1 MKSYNHLYENCISEE
16 NRRISLNLAK
26 HSKRMRRIMKSR
38 HLSDDALVAL
48 SYDWINNYEN
58 AEHVPVYIYDGIT
71 RKERVII
78 VPTMEELIVQHNVVN
93 ALKPMFCKG
102 MYEHSYAS
110 LPGRGAHKGKQV
122 IEKWIRTE
130 EWKWIK
136 PYISFKQL
144 KRKISQHDRYDD
156 RRVYRKLVKPYSS
169 KGG

>member
-1 MKSYNHLYENCISEE
+1 MSNADERIRENMKSYNHLYENCISEE

-78 VPTMEELIVQHNVVN
+78 VPHN
-93 ALKPMFCKG
+93 
-102 MYEHSYAS
+102 
-110 LPGRGAHKGKQV
+110 GRADCSAQRCERFEADVLQGHV
-122 IEKWIRTE
+122 
-130 EWKWIK
+130 
-136 PYISFKQL
+136 
-144 KRKISQHDRYDD
+144 
-156 RRVYRKLVKPYSS
+156 
-169 KGG
+169 